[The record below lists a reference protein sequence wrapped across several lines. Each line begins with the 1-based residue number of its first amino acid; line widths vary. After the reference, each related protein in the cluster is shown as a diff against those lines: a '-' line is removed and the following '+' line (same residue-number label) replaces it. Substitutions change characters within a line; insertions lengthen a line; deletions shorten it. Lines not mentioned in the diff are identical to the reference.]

1 MSMKFSKEQYEGF
14 ARFLDT
20 IAASA
25 LIGAVVAL
33 TGHSVLSFWELTTLF
48 AICPILL
55 GAAAYLRRPK

>member
-1 MSMKFSKEQYEGF
+1 MKFNKEQNEGF

-25 LIGAVVAL
+25 LIGAVVGM
-33 TGHSVLSFWELTTLF
+33 TGHSVLSFWEMATLF

-55 GAAAYLRRPK
+55 IASVYLRRPK